1 MKINERHLMT
11 FANSTAR
18 IDKQGYLNKRGE
30 LNKSFQKRWFMLKGN
45 LLFYF
50 DKKGDAEPIG
60 VIILEGCSVELAENT
75 DKFSFELTF
84 LGSGARTYVL
94 AAESQEEMEDWMQVL
109 ACASYDYMR
118 CAVEELQRQMDEL
131 NAANHRKSRR
141 VAPNPPSSSVKS
153 VGQVSNAAQQLALS
167 KRKNPFNP
175 RESGGDPDPVAAV
188 PALAL
193 PQMRE
198 AFPQMRESKLLTT
211 FIVMH
216 NEFGTYIKQ
225 KEAESKKKM
234 T

>member
-1 MKINERHLMT
+1 MMMKINERHLMT

-18 IDKQGYLNKRGE
+18 VDKQGHLNKRGE

-50 DKKGDAEPIG
+50 DKKGDSEPIG
-60 VIILEGCSVELAENT
+60 VIILEGCSVELAENA

-94 AAESQEEMEDWMQVL
+94 AADSQEEMEEWMQVL

-131 NAANHRKSRR
+131 NAANHRKSRH
-141 VAPNPPSSSVKS
+141 VAADPRSSSEKAAE
-153 VGQVSNAAQQLALS
+153 QVPNAARKLALS
-167 KRKNPFNP
+167 RRKNPFNP
-175 RESGGDPDPVAAV
+175 RESGELDPVAAAAAA
-188 PALAL
+188 PAVAPLVL
-193 PQMRE
+193 FDNKHLM
-198 AFPQMRESKLLTT
+198 T
-211 FIVMH
+211 FVVMH

-225 KEAESKKKM
+225 KGEESRKK
-234 T
+234 TT